1 MVNFEVEENIA
12 NFWVHLYIVIS
23 FTSWCNKCC
32 SSVMAGGINYL
43 DHNSNS
49 FLNLTDSLSDKHA
62 LVLQRNGL
70 GVSATVVFQQDIIK
84 FTY

>member
-1 MVNFEVEENIA
+1 
-12 NFWVHLYIVIS
+12 
-23 FTSWCNKCC
+23 
-32 SSVMAGGINYL
+32 MAGGINYL